1 MAIRRCL
8 YGFVYQEHSTTR
20 DNFIASLM
28 INLRRQRREVL
39 RFFHAL
45 RMPKSKKLPLE
56 AKAKNVYMDKI
67 CPSSTRVTLLTQT
80 SLKRGKVLFMKNVY
94 GKFLMSF
101 YFPPQGGVNVAAAV
115 LIPLFLLL
123 LIGVGVLVYF
133 KRRTIRDRLS
143 HYKFVRRST

>member
-1 MAIRRCL
+1 M
-8 YGFVYQEHSTTR
+8 E
-20 DNFIASLM
+20 
-28 INLRRQRREVL
+28 NL
-39 RFFHAL
+39 
-45 RMPKSKKLPLE
+45 
-56 AKAKNVYMDKI
+56 
-67 CPSSTRVTLLTQT
+67 
-80 SLKRGKVLFMKNVY
+80 Y

-101 YFPPQGGVNVAAAV
+101 YFSPQGGVNVAAAV